1 MPTHRFGRVLPNLFY
16 LFFLQ
21 VRKELK
27 EVCGACDG
35 SVKQTNHIRALMSD
49 LAKGLVPKAW
59 KVYKIP
65 DGLSVSQWV
74 VDLAQRLQQFEGLAQ
89 LVLQGK
95 DLRSARVW
103 MGGLFVPEAFVTATR
118 QAVAQAHGWSLE
130 KLQLSLDVR
139 KDKDDL
145 PQLDKKS
152 FLVTGLRFEGA
163 NCRGST
169 LSLIEDPF
177 SSQPLTVLRWSLEP
191 PTLGKQRVRL
201 PVYLNATR
209 TSLVFM
215 ATLDTADNLS
225 EETFYKRGVAILC
238 SSLTG
243 LV

>member
-1 MPTHRFGRVLPNLFY
+1 M
-16 LFFLQ
+16 
-21 VRKELK
+21 RKELA
-27 EVCGACDG
+27 EVCGACEG
-35 SVKQTNHIRALMSD
+35 AVKQTNQIRALMSD

-65 DGLSVSQWV
+65 DSLSVGQWV

-89 LVLQGK
+89 LALQGK

-139 KDKDDL
+139 KDRDDV
-145 PQLDKKS
+145 PVLDKKS
-152 FLVTGLRFEGA
+152 FLVTSLRFEGA
-163 NCRGST
+163 ACRGST
-169 LSLIEDPF
+169 LSLIEEPF
-177 SSQPLTVLRWSLEP
+177 STQALTILRWSVEP

-215 ATLDTADNLS
+215 ATFDTADTLS
-225 EETFYKRGVAILC
+225 EDVFYKRGVAILC
-238 SSLTG
+238 SSLSG
-243 LV
+243 IV